1 MKNLATEVLEKTV
14 ETSTAHLFD
23 TREPFEQWLRA
34 LHTVP
39 DQLAG
44 FAGEIEKPI
53 LLEGLETSNCE
64 VEFDGILQV
73 DGLLKGTIRSTY
85 GTLVM
90 TEQGHVEA
98 DVDVRIAII

>member
-1 MKNLATEVLEKTV
+1 MENLATESPEKTV

-34 LHTVP
+34 LHTCP
-39 DQLAG
+39 DSLPTVS
-44 FAGEIEKPI
+44 GEIEKSI

-73 DGLLKGTIRSTY
+73 DGLLKGKIRSTY
-85 GTLVM
+85 GTLL
-90 TEQGHVEA
+90 
-98 DVDVRIAII
+98 